1 LAVAEIFWVI
11 GAWLLLNLAMV
22 VWIAAVLVFQLW
34 RERARD
40 KDHRIRAR
48 PDLASEFSQSRRE
61 KPKPF

>member
-1 LAVAEIFWVI
+1 MAVAEIFWVI

-40 KDHRIRAR
+40 KDH
-48 PDLASEFSQSRRE
+48 
-61 KPKPF
+61 K